1 MFNEMIDNSKND
13 KIDRDLIEQ
22 NARGVT
28 FGDWRF

>member
-22 NARGVT
+22 NAKGIT

>member
-1 MFNEMIDNSKND
+1 MIDNSKND

-22 NARGVT
+22 NAKGIT

>member
-22 NARGVT
+22 NAKGIT
-28 FGDWRF
+28 FGD